1 MTNVLLSYEFLKC
14 LKECILKDVSNYY
27 YYNFHSTIVSTT
39 VDNDDD
45 KGR

>member
-1 MTNVLLSYEFLKC
+1 MLDILFLGKNA
-14 LKECILKDVSNYY
+14 LEKDFSNYY
-27 YYNFHSTIVSTT
+27 YYNFHPTIVLTT

>member
-1 MTNVLLSYEFLKC
+1 MLNILFLGKNVFE
-14 LKECILKDVSNYY
+14 KDFSNYY
-27 YYNFHSTIVSTT
+27 YYNFHPTIVLTT